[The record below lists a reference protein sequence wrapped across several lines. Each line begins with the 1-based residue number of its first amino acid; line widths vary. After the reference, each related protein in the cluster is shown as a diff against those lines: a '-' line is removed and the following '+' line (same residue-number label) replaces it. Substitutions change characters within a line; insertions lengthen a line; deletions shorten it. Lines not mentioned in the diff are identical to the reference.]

1 MGKRKL
7 YMIHSMTDET
17 YAVNTTLDYM
27 PEDDKHSTMFG
38 VALFSHFYWT
48 FFSVLG
54 SVIGQLLP
62 FQLEGVDFCMTALF
76 VIIFID
82 KWEHADRHSPA
93 LIGLTVIGGNNN
105 QGKTSVLNSIAWA
118 LGGER
123 YKPSQATREGSV
135 IPPTLHIVM
144 NNGLV
149 VERKGKNSALKVTD
163 PNGQKAGQQ
172 LLNEFV
178 EQLALDLPKFMEASG
193 AEKAKILLQI
203 IGVGSQLTE
212 LEQKEKELYQERLY
226 IGRTADQKEKFA
238 KEQPYYTDVPK
249 DLVSASELISQQQEI
264 LARNGE
270 NQRKREQ
277 LHQLEQKYQRINEQM
292 TTLLAEQKQVESDL
306 DIARKS
312 ALDLHDE
319 STEELERNIANVEEI
334 NRKVRANLDKEKA
347 EDDAK
352 TYRDQYNSL
361 TQDIEEVRDKKE
373 ELLNAAELPLPE
385 LSVKEGELIYKGQK
399 WDNMSGSDRLKVST
413 AIVRKLNPN
422 CGFVLLDKLEQMD
435 MKSLQEFG
443 EWLEAEGLQAIA
455 TRVSTGDEC
464 SIIIEDGYVVGQEYT
479 EEPKKKEWK
488 AGAF

>member
-1 MGKRKL
+1 MSMKINKLEIENVKRIK
-7 YMIHSMTDET
+7 
-17 YAVNTTLDYM
+17 AVKVEPKAN
-27 PEDDKHSTMFG
+27 
-38 VALFSHFYWT
+38 
-48 FFSVLG
+48 
-54 SVIGQLLP
+54 
-62 FQLEGVDFCMTALF
+62 
-76 VIIFID
+76 
-82 KWEHADRHSPA
+82 
-93 LIGLTVIGGNNN
+93 GLTVIGGNNN

-226 IGRTADQKEKFA
+226 IGRTAYQKEKFA

-361 TQDIEEVRDKKE
+361 TQDIEEVRDKKA

-464 SIIIEDGYVVGQEYT
+464 SIIIEDGYAVGQEYT